1 MTDLRYI
8 TIAEAA
14 RLIKAR
20 RLSPVELVN
29 AKLKLIDSLEP
40 KLDAFITP
48 TAERAVSEARAA
60 EAQIAAGR
68 YLGPLHGIPFGLKD
82 IFETAGIKTTAN
94 SKILLNHV
102 PRRDATASRL
112 ISEAGGV
119 LMGKLATWEFAHGG
133 PAFDLPFPPTR
144 NPWNL
149 ACATGG
155 SSTGPAAAVA
165 AGLLPAALGSDT
177 GGSIRNPA
185 AFCAIVGLKPTFG
198 LVSRSGVV
206 PNSFS
211 FDHSGPMTATV
222 EDCAILLQVIAAFDP
237 LDSTSAN
244 RAVPDY
250 RKALTKD
257 LRGIRVGVIRH
268 YWEDDHPAAPEVR
281 TAMEHALNVL
291 KGLGAEL
298 EDARMPSLQAFY
310 DTKICIAESELFATY
325 EHHLRERPGDFSADF
340 LARSLA
346 ACLFRG
352 VDYVQ
357 AQRERRRLIA
367 DMSPLYERFDVLV
380 SAGPPNGGAP
390 RFEKHRTVAF
400 WQKPS
405 SSATPFN
412 VTGGPAISICN
423 GFTTDGM
430 PLGMQVAGR
439 PFADDKVLRVAYAY
453 EQATDWHH
461 RRPPLDET
469 TPKPVVQSYT
479 LPDTLPDIDRDTM
492 EIIETRARRAGLRLT
507 EQQFILLAEAAPYA
521 LAMAARLR
529 GPKPWDLHPAD
540 VFRLPVPA

>member
-1 MTDLRYI
+1 MSDLRHI

-14 RLIKAR
+14 RLIQAR
-20 RLSPVELVN
+20 RLSPVELVG
-29 AKLKLIDSLEP
+29 AKLKLIETLEP

-48 TAERAVSEARAA
+48 TPERAMNEARSA
-60 EAQIAAGR
+60 EAEISAGR
-68 YLGPLHGIPFGLKD
+68 YRGPLHGIPFGLKD
-82 IFETAGIKTTAN
+82 IFETGGIKTTAN
-94 SKILLNHV
+94 SKILQHHI

-119 LMGKLATWEFAHGG
+119 LMGKLSTWEFAHGG

-149 ACATGG
+149 AHATGG

-198 LVSRSGVV
+198 LVSRTGVV

-222 EDCAILLQVIAAFDP
+222 EDCAILLQAIAAYDP
-237 LDSTSAN
+237 LDSTSAA
-244 RAVPDY
+244 RAVPNY
-250 RKALTKD
+250 RKALIKD
-257 LRGIRVGVIRH
+257 LRGVRVGVIRH

-281 TAMEHALNVL
+281 GAMEHALDVL
-291 KGLGAEL
+291 KGLGAKL
-298 EDARMPSLQAFY
+298 EDARMPPLQAFY

-325 EHHLRERPGDFSADF
+325 ERDLRERPGDFSADF

-357 AQRERRRLIA
+357 AQRERRRLVA
-367 DMSPLYERFDVLV
+367 EMAPLYERFDVLV

-390 RFEKHRTVAF
+390 RFEEHRTVAF

-412 VTGGPAISICN
+412 VTGGPAISVCN
-423 GFTTDGM
+423 GFTKKGL
-430 PLGMQVAGR
+430 PLGMQIAGQ
-439 PFADDKVLRVAYAY
+439 PFADDKVLRVAFAY

-469 TPKPVVQSYT
+469 TPKPAVLPYT
-479 LPDTLPDIDRDTM
+479 LPDAAPDIDRNTR
-492 EIIETRARRAGLRLT
+492 EIIEIRVKRAGLRLT
-507 EQQFILLAEAAPYA
+507 EQQYILLAEAAPFA

-529 GPKPWDLHPAD
+529 RRKPWELHPAD
-540 VFRLPVPA
+540 VFRLPLPA